1 VKDVELLGLEESRTP
16 GTGMILR
23 MPTAALRI
31 TASDG
36 RSIYLPYSMLKGQV
50 REIAD
55 LVSDKSGSKAPG
67 RPRTG

>member
-1 VKDVELLGLEESRTP
+1 MELLGLEESRTP

-23 MPTAALRI
+23 MSTAALRI

-36 RSIYLPYSMLKGQV
+36 RDIYLPYSMLKGQV